1 MRLSAG
7 NWRCS
12 VLLGSELP
20 RLFTPPARPLTPATT
35 RGYECIAFAEDVLS
49 LDLMP
54 WQRWALLH
62 ALELAP
68 DGSFRFRTLVIL
80 CARQQGKSTL
90 LQVLA
95 LWRLYVDRAGLVI
108 GTAQQL
114 SMAEETWDGAVSM
127 AEGVPDLAAELDH
140 VSRVNGSK
148 FMRLTTGER
157 YAVTASSRRGG
168 RGLSSDLVLLDE
180 LREHHDWDAWAA
192 VTKTTMARPS
202 PQVVG
207 FSNAGDA
214 RSIVLAALR
223 DKALVAAADRSTTL
237 GILEWSAPDD
247 CDLDDLAGWQAAN
260 PALGHRVTAEAIRAA
275 RLTDPEDVF
284 RTEVLCQWVSALDT
298 ALDAGAWA
306 SLADPDAPRGTDI
319 VFSLDLPADHST
331 ATIAAAW
338 RRSDGHVQVVIL
350 DHREGVEWVT
360 DRARDLLHNHGGR
373 LIIEQSG
380 TGAFLLP
387 ALRDV
392 TVDPVPRRYF
402 VDACASL
409 DAAVTART
417 VRHGDDPPVRAAV
430 DVARW
435 SAQADTGQRVL
446 SRRDPRVSPL
456 VAVALALHGVAS
468 TVPKRRPGRFV
479 SF

>member
-1 MRLSAG
+1 MKLSAG
-7 NWRCS
+7 SWRCF

-20 RLFTPPARPLTPATT
+20 RLFTPPARPLTRATT
-35 RGYECIAFAEDVLS
+35 RGYEAISFAEDVLG
-49 LDLMP
+49 LELMP

-68 DGSFRFRTLVIL
+68 DGAFRFRTLLVL
-80 CARQQGKSTL
+80 CARQQGKSTV

-108 GTAQQL
+108 GSAQQL
-114 SMAEETWDGAVSM
+114 TMAEETWDGAVSM

-140 VSRVNGSK
+140 VSRVNGDK
-148 FMRLTTGER
+148 FLRLATGER
-157 YAVTASSRRGG
+157 YKVAAASRRGG

-180 LREHHDWDAWAA
+180 LREHHDWGAWGA

-202 PQVVG
+202 PQIIG
-207 FSNAGDA
+207 FSNAGDG
-214 RSIVLAALR
+214 RSVVLASLR
-223 DKALVAAADRSTTL
+223 SKALAAAADRSTSL
-237 GILEWSAPDD
+237 GIFEWSAPDD
-247 CDLDDLAGWQAAN
+247 CDVDDPAGWQAAN
-260 PALGHRVTAEAIRAA
+260 PALGHRVSVEAIRSA
-275 RLTDPEDVF
+275 RLTDPEDLF
-284 RTEVLCQWVSALDT
+284 RTEVLCQWVTSLDT
-298 ALDAGAWA
+298 ALNPGLWA

-319 VFSLDLPADHST
+319 VFSLDVAPDHAT

-338 RRSDGHVQVVIL
+338 RRSDGHAQVVVL

-360 DRARDLLHNHGGR
+360 GRARDLLRNHSGR
-373 LIIEQSG
+373 LIVEQSG

-387 ALRDV
+387 ELRGA
-392 TVDPVPRRYF
+392 TVDPVPRRFYA
-402 VDACASL
+402 DACGAL

-417 VRHGDDPPVRAAV
+417 IRHGDEPPVRAAV